1 MFDHFNFLAP
11 VYDKFIQPRLPDKL
25 IRLISISGD
34 EKLLDVGGGTGR
46 ISQFL
51 VKETSSVL
59 LADLS
64 FEMLKQ
70 ASEKNG
76 LVSINSHSEA
86 LPFPNQE
93 FDRVIMV
100 DALHHVCDQEQT
112 AQELW
117 RVLKPGGKIVIEEP
131 DISRFL
137 VKLVALGE
145 KIALMRSHFL
155 AGDEIA
161 GLFNFLKPYKPV
173 IKIVKEDHFV
183 WVIITKPRKIA

>member
-11 VYDKFIQPRLPDKL
+11 VYDKFIQPRLPENLIKL
-25 IRLISISGD
+25 ISLSGN

-51 VKETSSVL
+51 VDKSSSVF
-59 LADLS
+59 LADLA
-64 FEMLKQ
+64 FEMLNQ
-70 ASEKNG
+70 ATEKHE
-76 LVSINSHSEA
+76 LISINSHSEA
-86 LPFPNQE
+86 LPFPDQE

-112 AQELW
+112 ALEIW

-131 DISRFL
+131 DIDRFL

-155 AGDEIA
+155 SGEEIA
-161 GLFNFLKPYKPV
+161 GLFKPLQPYKPV
-173 IKIVKEDHFV
+173 IRTVKEDHFV
-183 WVIITKPRKIA
+183 WVIITKPLIIA